1 MLRSQRDLY
10 SLICGRRRSFTQ
22 IPKIKKEKKETSF
35 CGEHRD
41 IDVRRLLLALRQ
53 QRALKLQRLETFSF
67 LGSWCWIVSRGAKDR
82 LNQRAKLFSFWI
94 TCELFAQFTMSIHFL
109 FTFNILSIIFLAV
122 AITLSRKK
130 KVLSPK
136 YTSAVCGPQQ
146 TVHCPRGVIFIIG
159 RVRAHHPHAA

>member
-35 CGEHRD
+35 WGEHRD

-53 QRALKLQRLETFSF
+53 QRALKLQRLKTFSF
-67 LGSWCWIVSRGAKDR
+67 LRSWCWIVSRGAKDR

-94 TCELFAQFTMSIHFL
+94 TGALFTQFTMSIHFL
-109 FTFNILSIIFLAV
+109 FTFNILSIFFFFLAV

-130 KVLSPK
+130 ILSPM
-136 YTSAVCGPQQ
+136 YTSAICGPWQS
-146 TVHCPRGVIFIIG
+146 VHCPCDVVFIIG
-159 RVRAHHPHAA
+159 RVRALKYK